1 MSNCSTPLM
10 AKFEEKLSEL
20 GLKDTLQADLKV
32 MGLHRDVLKLLRCFE
47 QAKREING
55 QNAAWHTLEKDI
67 LQRYLSWI
75 NREKVCYPTTLQ

>member
-1 MSNCSTPLM
+1 MQISAPLK

-20 GLKDTLQADLKV
+20 GLKDTLQADLKL

-55 QNAAWHTLEKDI
+55 
-67 LQRYLSWI
+67 
-75 NREKVCYPTTLQ
+75 